1 MDWVPACLE
10 VASGYHFGPAL
21 ANRARPHRQE
31 SGMRAILG
39 GLAGMMLAAGT
50 AAAAT
55 TVYYH
60 AGRWEAFSGTDA
72 ENQVVCGIGSSG
84 TDGRR
89 LDLTFVIGGDALF
102 FQAAKPSWS
111 IPEGTEVPVVMQIG
125 SAPPWNEQAS
135 GHASSLAWSMSRD
148 ETSAFRQQFRAA
160 ETMTLSF
167 PSGNEPA
174 WTVSL
179 RGSTGADN
187 TFARC
192 IRDLTRRQQAQQPIA
207 PTQPFGQTGA
217 GGTST
222 QPFGQGSASTAPTQP
237 FGQGTA
243 PANGA
248 PTQSTP

>member
-1 MDWVPACLE
+1 
-10 VASGYHFGPAL
+10 
-21 ANRARPHRQE
+21 
-31 SGMRAILG
+31 MRAILG
-39 GLAGMMLAAGT
+39 GLAATILAAGT

-60 AGRWEAFSGTDA
+60 AGRWDAFSGTDA
-72 ENQVVCGIGSSG
+72 ENQVVCGIGTQSG

-89 LDLTFVIGGDALF
+89 LDLSFVIGGDALF

-125 SAPPWNEQAS
+125 SAQPWNEQAT
-135 GHASSLAWSMSRD
+135 GHGSSLAWSMSRD
-148 ETSAFRQQFRAA
+148 DTSAFRQQFREA
-160 ETMTLSF
+160 ESMTLSF

-192 IRDLTRRQQAQQPIA
+192 IRDLTRRQQAQQP
-207 PTQPFGQTGA
+207 
-217 GGTST
+217 
-222 QPFGQGSASTAPTQP
+222 TAPTQP
-237 FGQGTA
+237 FGQGGATA
-243 PANGA
+243 A
-248 PTQSTP
+248 PTQPFGEGTGAVAPTQPPAQPPPAQSQ